1 MEPLEGVA
9 NEQDQSQLAALNFKA
24 FLLKRSTK
32 TNLSLYDHLTRVLI
46 KVMDERPDNAADVF
60 EDLSLEVK
68 RSQLQDR
75 QSTLR
80 PSPEPTAA
88 LTLAQQQKGLFSQG
102 AGDEQE
108 EGLVET
114 PLPNLAEQ
122 SFFFE
127 QVGVGLGRE
136 ETQRIFLALKQL
148 VDTHLLQRCRFWG
161 KILGTEANY
170 TVAEVEYRDGAEEEE
185 GEAEETHEDEE
196 KEGEA
201 REKDEE
207 EVVEEVDPL
216 PKSTYKPPP
225 TVPKEPRGS
234 GTNKF
239 TYFAC
244 REPGLPWVRL
254 PDVTPAQITVA
265 RQIRKLFTGQLDAP
279 VVSYPP
285 FPGNEANYLRAQIA
299 RISASTQVSPLGF
312 YHFDEEEGEEE
323 EGGRDNFV
331 ENLNF
336 EGISVQEMAE
346 SLSAWVHH
354 VQHINKQGRCVW
366 VNLAEKT
373 EEDFEEEAEE
383 EEKEE
388 QPDEPEPEVGPP
400 LLTPLSEDAEINN
413 TPPWSIRLS
422 SHLIPQYAVAYV
434 RSNLWPGAH
443 AYACGR
449 KFENIYIGW
458 GLKFLGEPYTP
469 PVLPQPQQAY
479 PSGPEITEAL
489 DPSLEEEQALKAA
502 LEEQQAAQEE
512 NEGLE
517 AEEEEEEEE
526 DD

>member
-299 RISASTQVSPLGF
+299 RISASTQ
-312 YHFDEEEGEEE
+312 
-323 EGGRDNFV
+323 
-331 ENLNF
+331 
-336 EGISVQEMAE
+336 EMAE